1 MTDLVTIDSIQ
12 KHFEDSIQQKLPIPP
27 GMWVDAAAK
36 VNVLLGDEHDKLYV
50 LEQQVAEMKA
60 VHISDTGFSVAKA
73 NAIVEASP
81 ITTQMKMQR
90 GKIKRI
96 EEFIRIAKVQAKM
109 SANEYGNY

>member
-12 KHFEDSIQQKLPIPP
+12 KHFEDSIQQKLPIGP
-27 GMWVDAAAK
+27 GVWIDAAQK
-36 VNVLLGDEHDKLYV
+36 INVLLGDEHDKLYV

-90 GKIKRI
+90 AKIGRI
-96 EEFIRIAKVQAKM
+96 EEFIKIAKVQARMKD
-109 SANEYGNY
+109 NEYRGY